1 MSPTN
6 RSEFLLEFA
15 KALNNFQGAM
25 RSVPKTSVNPFFHSK
40 YASLDA
46 VWDMC
51 RKPLADNGF
60 SVVQTTVGE
69 EGKLFLDTLLLHISG
84 EYISCRY
91 PLTPMRQ
98 TKDAGWALSDDPQS
112 IGSAITYA
120 RRYAMSAMLGISA
133 DEDDDAEKA
142 TGKRQPAPSKKDTTA
157 TGEQVFFCAEHQVAY
172 IRHEKEGRVWY
183 SHKTPDGKYHNFTA
197 PTAPQMPQDDPQ
209 DAPEPAVASTTQGEA
224 SQKASGAAEF
234 TGTTFGALWNYGMS
248 LGFKGGKPDCL
259 KALAGSGFIKAADDS
274 LIADLADAAVELKR
288 IAGGMRTMP

>member
-1 MSPTN
+1 MN
-6 RSEFLLEFA
+6 RSESIIELA
-15 KALNNFQGAM
+15 KALSAFQGAM
-25 RSVPKTSVNPFFHSK
+25 KSVPKTSVNPFFHSK

-157 TGEQVFFCAEHQVAY
+157 TGEQVLFCAEHQVAY

-197 PTAPQMPQDDPQ
+197 PTAPQTPQ
-209 DAPEPAVASTTQGEA
+209 DAPQEA
-224 SQKASGAAEF
+224 SESGGVPQGQAPQKDEPQKVTF
-234 TGTTFGALWNYGMS
+234 TGTSLNDLWTWAVKAHRDVYKS
-248 LGFKGGKPDCL
+248 KGDCL
-259 KALAGSGFIKAADDS
+259 KALAASGYIKTADDA
-274 LIADLADAAVELKR
+274 LIHDLTEAANELER
-288 IAGGMRTMP
+288 LGRRS